1 MKQLF
6 RNHLKVLENSR
17 TLYEDVRK
25 EWMKSPLRLIL
36 IAGAEPMDI
45 MLFKKL
51 KSLFKIFIEF
61 VID

>member
-1 MKQLF
+1 
-6 RNHLKVLENSR
+6 VLENSR